1 MRGRGWVRAAPTLL
15 ILVLFMLLCD
25 GTGVILL
32 TLAAAGLHECGH
44 LLAARLLKIRVR
56 GMRLDFF
63 GARLEIEGYMISFG
77 KEWLLCAAG
86 PITSLLAALLGALFW
101 SAFPAVQM
109 FSCAS
114 LVLGLINLLP
124 IRSFDGGRMLECS
137 LCVMIGP
144 QRTQLIM
151 RGISLVFLFLLW
163 SLAVYFLLRAGDG
176 VSLFCFS
183 LGLFL
188 RFFDGEE
195 F

>member
-1 MRGRGWVRAAPTLL
+1 MRMTPTLL
-15 ILVLFMLLCD
+15 ILVLLMLAGD
-25 GTGVILL
+25 GTGVLFL
-32 TLAAAGLHECGH
+32 TFAAAGLHECGH
-44 LLAARLLKIRVR
+44 LLAARLLKIRMR

-63 GARLEIEGYMISFG
+63 GARLEIEGRMISFG
-77 KEWLLCAAG
+77 EEWLLSAAG
-86 PITSLLAALLGALFW
+86 PITSLVAALIAALFW
-101 SAFPAVQM
+101 AFSPAAQI

-124 IRSFDGGRMLECS
+124 IRSFDGGRMLECGLNAFIS
-137 LCVMIGP
+137 P
-144 QRTQLIM
+144 DRTRVIM

-176 VSLFCFS
+176 LSLFCFS

-195 F
+195 I